1 MLKMLSVKRVNPPCF
16 KDLLADIQRIT
27 LIACT
32 LPHKDK
38 HKSISPFYFLLKNTR
53 LMRNYFLFS
62 PIYSSSS
69 PAFEAL

>member
-38 HKSISPFYFLLKNTR
+38 HKSISPFYFLLRISLSYGAGRGLR
-53 LMRNYFLFS
+53 L
-62 PIYSSSS
+62 
-69 PAFEAL
+69 